1 MIHINQVDTRALKAY
16 STHLKNL
23 DPEDNHSRFGFV
35 ANNDAIDKLMLNV
48 AYNHHDHKLWEAC
61 DYEETLGW
69 GHMAKMSDGK
79 WELAVSV
86 EKEHQRKG
94 VGDRLIEAMLSWA
107 KFHLIDEVF
116 MHCIESNKVIQHLA
130 AKHDLKTIERGYGE
144 RTAAVEIPEPTFV
157 ESNNQMIKEQL
168 AVLHDI
174 AELRTK
180 MFNLWMNPN
189 KTLD

>member
-1 MIHINQVDTRALKAY
+1 MIHIDQVDTRSLKAY

-23 DPEDNHSRFGFV
+23 NPEDNRSRFGFV
-35 ANNDAIDKLMLNV
+35 ANSDAIDKLMLNI
-48 AYNHHDHKLWEAC
+48 AYNPHDHKLWQAWDNEGI
-61 DYEETLGW
+61 LGW

-94 VGDRLIEAMLSWA
+94 VGDRLIAEMLSWA

-116 MHCIESNKVIQHLA
+116 MHCIEDNKVIQHLA

-157 ESNNQMIKEQL
+157 ESNNQLIKEQL
-168 AVLHDI
+168 AVLADI

-180 MFNLWMNPN
+180 MFNLWMHPN